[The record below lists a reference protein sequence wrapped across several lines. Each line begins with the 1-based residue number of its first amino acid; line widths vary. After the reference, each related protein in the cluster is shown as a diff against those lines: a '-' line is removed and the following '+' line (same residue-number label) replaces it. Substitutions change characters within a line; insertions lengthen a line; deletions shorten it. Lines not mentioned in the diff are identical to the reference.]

1 MGQGLSEKEA
11 RLVTTKEYYL
21 RVKAYIKGVNEKWEQ
36 TRYLAF
42 TITRMAGRTC
52 THAPK
57 RPEDLFKLPS
67 DKRNREVIEIT
78 ENEIEALKN
87 IGLLK

>member
-52 THAPK
+52 THATQ
-57 RPEDLFKLPS
+57 RPEDFFKLPS
-67 DKRNREVIEIT
+67 DKRIREVIEIT
-78 ENEIEALKN
+78 EHAIDAAKN
-87 IGLLK
+87 LELL

>member
-36 TRYLAF
+36 TRYIAF

-57 RPEDLFKLPS
+57 SPEDLFKLPS

>member
-11 RLVTTKEYYL
+11 RLITTKEYYL

-36 TRYLAF
+36 TRYIAF

-52 THAPK
+52 THAPE